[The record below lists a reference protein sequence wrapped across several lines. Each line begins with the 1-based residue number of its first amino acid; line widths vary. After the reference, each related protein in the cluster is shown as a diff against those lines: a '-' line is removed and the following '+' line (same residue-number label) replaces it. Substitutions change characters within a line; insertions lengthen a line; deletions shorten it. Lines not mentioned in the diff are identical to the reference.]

1 MQLVGIIFNPFQME
15 YIVIEEECQSPCPTA
30 TKSATV
36 PPTYPTPRCSTLS
49 TKSPASATNPSFCIS
64 PFTQLRQILQ
74 HAQLN
79 RQNHLAG
86 FRSQIRFYERVQCLM
101 NIVSLHPHP
110 QTLTQSSRNSA
121 SMGSREL
128 DSAREDRKWKSQAR
142 SQRRRKTRTQGLPP
156 TKTAQRS
163 AAPATLCE
171 ARISPKINRRSWS
184 QDLEHVHACLLR

>member
-1 MQLVGIIFNPFQME
+1 ME
-15 YIVIEEECQSPCPTA
+15 YILIVEECQSPCPTA

-86 FRSQIRFYERVQCLM
+86 LRPQIRFYERVQCLM

-110 QTLTQSSRNSA
+110 QTLTQSSPNSA

-128 DSAREDRKWKSQAR
+128 DLVREGRKWKSQAR
-142 SQRRRKTRTQGLPP
+142 SQRLRKTRTQGLPP

-163 AAPATLCE
+163 VAPATRCE
-171 ARISPKINRRSWS
+171 ARISPKINRKS
-184 QDLEHVHACLLR
+184 